1 MPVILEVVDDW
12 VTQAVFEDVFA
23 YFVHIDETFSVYKQT
38 SEISAINRGEITWQE
53 ASEEMQTVFR
63 LSEETKQ
70 LTHGYF
76 NIQKPDGTYDPSGL
90 VKGWA
95 IAQGAELLR
104 QKGFQNF
111 FVHIAGD
118 IQCSGHNQEGKPWK
132 IGIQNP
138 FSPLQ
143 ESIKT
148 VYLSTEGIATSGS
161 YVRGD
166 HIYNPHNPFEKMLEV
181 VSLTVIGPNIYEADR
196 FATAAYAM
204 GKQGIH
210 FIETLPGLEGYSI
223 DANGLATM
231 TSGFTYYTQPTYV

>member
-1 MPVILEVVDDW
+1 MTETRIIMGMPVILEVVDDW

-118 IQCSGHNQEGKPWK
+118 IQCSGHNQEGEPWK
-132 IGIQNP
+132 IGMQNP

-223 DANGLATM
+223 DAN
-231 TSGFTYYTQPTYV
+231 